1 MQIDIENLKGLLGIV
16 KNVREEL
23 SKGQTSIVADFQLKV
38 VENSLENWIGKE
50 EKQPC
55 YLKIE
60 NPKSKVKGRNEKC

>member
-1 MQIDIENLKGLLGIV
+1 MQMQIDIENLKGLLEMV

-50 EKQPC
+50 DK
-55 YLKIE
+55 K
-60 NPKSKVKGRNEKC
+60 